1 MDFQSSTVAVR
12 ALQELVESSAVGI
25 DHAENIDI
33 VYNGGGWVEASV
45 RVLARNLSI
54 RPRMKRVRAGG
65 EAKLRIESQQRD
77 AATVAGVVRVAHAQV
92 ELVFASDKKC
102 LAYYFDSCEIASG
115 TDASGGCVHLVVPVP
130 ADATLGSEVVV
141 RRVSVASCDVDLGE
155 ALVRFIVGFN
165 NVPACT
171 GRVYTAARDGDI
183 AALVQALDD
192 GCSTQEADGDGWT
205 SLQWAASR
213 GHVNIARLLLGA
225 GASISSFSR
234 DGWTPLHWAVYKGH
248 IDIVRL
254 LLGSGAPVSPVN
266 KDGFTPLHW
275 AAMYGLADVVNVLLE
290 AGAPALP
297 VNKNGKT
304 PRDLAQESGHAAV
317 VELLQ

>member
-25 DHAENIDI
+25 DHVENIDI

-54 RPRMKRVRAGG
+54 RPQMKRVRAGG

-130 ADATLGSEVVV
+130 ADATLGSELVV

-192 GCSTQEADGDGWT
+192 GCSTQEADGVSAAKYLRFIQAFTAGG
-205 SLQWAASR
+205 LWACFIGGVRRFKSYLCLR
-213 GHVNIARLLLGA
+213 NSENDRMPPVDLV
-225 GASISSFSR
+225 
-234 DGWTPLHWAVYKGH
+234 LH
-248 IDIVRL
+248 
-254 LLGSGAPVSPVN
+254 P
-266 KDGFTPLHW
+266 
-275 AAMYGLADVVNVLLE
+275 
-290 AGAPALP
+290 
-297 VNKNGKT
+297 
-304 PRDLAQESGHAAV
+304 
-317 VELLQ
+317 